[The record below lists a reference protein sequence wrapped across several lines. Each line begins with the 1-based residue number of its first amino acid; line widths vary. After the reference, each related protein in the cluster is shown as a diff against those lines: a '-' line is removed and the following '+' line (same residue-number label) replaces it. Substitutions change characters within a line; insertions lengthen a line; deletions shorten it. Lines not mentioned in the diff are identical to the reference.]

1 MVYDYLPRVWTEE
14 TGYYYPCFS
23 ELGLTYEN
31 PNLEFNEE
39 NVQDLRFAYSWIL
52 DADKGIYFKHIV
64 ERCSGIKDKHDK
76 LIYEGD
82 IITRLYVTP
91 TGELTKDLDTD
102 FVYEVKF
109 KYGAFGV
116 ETKTKFIPLQEFL
129 ITSEGE
135 YIPNAGNKVIYGR
148 STLAIVG
155 NIHQNASILG
165 KIK

>member
-1 MVYDYLPRVWTEE
+1 MVYDYLPRIWTES
-14 TGYYYPCFS
+14 GYYYPCFS

-31 PNLEFNEE
+31 PDLEFNED
-39 NVQDLRFAYSWIL
+39 NVKDLRFAYSWIL

-82 IITRLYVTP
+82 IITKLYVTP

-129 ITSEGE
+129 IKSEGE
-135 YIPNAGNKVIYGR
+135 YISNAGNKVIYGR

-155 NIHQNASILG
+155 NIHQNASILE
-165 KIK
+165 KVK

>member
-52 DADKGIYFKHIV
+52 DANKGIYFKHIV

-82 IITRLYVTP
+82 IITKLYVTP
-91 TGELTKDLDTD
+91 TGELTKDLDESLEPLLLSSLEA
-102 FVYEVKF
+102 FVS
-109 KYGAFGV
+109 
-116 ETKTKFIPLQEFL
+116 
-129 ITSEGE
+129 SENCGSSVRLLS
-135 YIPNAGNKVIYGR
+135 IFNK
-148 STLAIVG
+148 
-155 NIHQNASILG
+155 
-165 KIK
+165 